1 MKSEIINSTSQ
12 LGFGGASLTSMQSY
26 NDVKALLNTAYALGI
41 RHFDT
46 AALYGKGY
54 SELIYGQCLRDK
66 RKDITITTKFGLG
79 QPFSANQLPISVLLP
94 LNYYLKTIKNTIK
107 KQQLIKGNNYTPVAF
122 RQIDKPY
129 LEASF
134 KASLSRLK
142 TDYIDYYMLHEGL
155 PHFLTDAAFDYLL
168 DRKKQGQIRYIGLA
182 TNVLDIKSLNTEG
195 VKNWDI
201 LQYEGYN
208 KEDVL
213 SIKNA
218 FPDKRHFHHSCLKNR
233 ADLRLNNVIEEDKIG
248 YILAQAVLNNPT
260 GKVIFSTRNKGYLNA
275 NIQALNNYVT
285 RL

>member
-12 LGFGGASLTSMQSY
+12 LGFGGASLTSMHSY
-26 NDVKALLNTAYALGI
+26 NDVKALLNTAYSLGI

-54 SELIYGQCLRDK
+54 SELIYGHFLKDK

-79 QPFSANQLPISVLLP
+79 EPFSANQLPISVLLP

-107 KQQLIKGNNYTPVAF
+107 KPQLIKGNNYTPVAF

-182 TNVLDIKSLNTEG
+182 TNVLDIKALDTEG
-195 VKNWDI
+195 VKDWDI
-201 LQYEGYN
+201 LQYEGYD
-208 KEDVL
+208 KDDVL
-213 SIKNA
+213 STKNA
-218 FPDKRHFHHSCLKNR
+218 FPDKGHFHHSCLKNR
-233 ADLRLNNVIEEDKIG
+233 ADLMLNNVREQDKIG
-248 YILAQAVLNNPT
+248 FILAQSILNNPT
-260 GKVIFSTRNKGYLNA
+260 GKTIFSTRHATYLNA
-275 NIQALNNYVT
+275 NIQALKMFI
-285 RL
+285 

>member
-1 MKSEIINSTSQ
+1 
-12 LGFGGASLTSMQSY
+12 MQSY
-26 NDVKALLNTAYALGI
+26 NDVKALLNTAYSLGI

-54 SELIYGQCLRDK
+54 SELIYGHFLKGK

-79 QPFSANQLPISVLLP
+79 EPFSANQLPISVLLP

-107 KQQLIKGNNYTPVAF
+107 KPQLINDTHYTPVAF

-155 PHFLTDAAFDYLL
+155 PNFLTDEAFTYLL

-182 TNVLDIKSLNTEG
+182 TNILDIKSLNTEG
-195 VKNWDI
+195 VENWDV
-201 LQYEGYN
+201 LQYEGYDKN
-208 KEDVL
+208 DVL
-213 SIKNA
+213 TIKNK
-218 FPDKRHFHHSCLKNR
+218 FPNKLHFHHSCLKNR
-233 ADLRLNNVIEEDKIG
+233 ADLKVENVLEQDKIG
-248 YILAQAVLNNPT
+248 YILAQSIANNPK
-260 GKVIFSTRNKGYLNA
+260 GKIIFSTRNKNYLNT
-275 NIQALNNYVT
+275 NIQAIKKFI
-285 RL
+285 